1 MAKRSLMWILIMS
14 DTASR
19 GFEAGALLYLYRRGQ
34 SNNLVLATR
43 QRRRAGV
50 SKVGNNNEGITHNN
64 NSHAEHPATT
74 Q

>member
-1 MAKRSLMWILIMS
+1 MS

-34 SNNLVLATR
+34 SNNLCLATR

-50 SKVGNNNEGITHNN
+50 SKVGETHITHNN